1 MIQLILDKGD
11 EIKRICMKYKVKT
24 LSLTGSGF
32 SGTWDPLHSDIDFI
46 IEFQSLSPEEHADCY
61 FGMVEEL
68 ESLLGYPVDLIEMS
82 AISNP
87 YLRES
92 FLSSQES
99 LYAIT

>member
-1 MIQLILDKGD
+1 MIQLILDKED
-11 EIKRICMKYKVKT
+11 EIKRICIKYKVKT

-32 SGTWDPLHSDIDFI
+32 SGTWDPHNSDIDFI
-46 IEFQSLSPEEHADCY
+46 IEFQSFSPEEHADCY

-68 ESLLGYPVDLIEMS
+68 ESILGYPVYIIEMN

-92 FLSSQES
+92 FLSSQEP
-99 LYAIT
+99 LYPIT